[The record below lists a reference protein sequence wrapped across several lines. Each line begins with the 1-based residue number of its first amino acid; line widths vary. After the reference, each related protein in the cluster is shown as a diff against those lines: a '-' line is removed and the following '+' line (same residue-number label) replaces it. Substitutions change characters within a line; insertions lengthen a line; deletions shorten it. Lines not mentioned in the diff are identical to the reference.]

1 MMRVKYDKAVH
12 YAHRLDASVTSK
24 LPAVIVFWIVSMVRV
39 NPGVITGA
47 SELYCVKVWAG

>member
-1 MMRVKYDKAVH
+1 MRVKYDKAVH